1 MNFSF
6 QIVFFQRRK
15 DHVRHE
21 CQDTITIFIMED
33 VRNSTMAVVKEMAT
47 ILKRKVNVT
56 RPATN
61 VGMLKYSHECATT
74 FGMLKYC
81 HDELVFC
88 LMVSTATFNNISV
101 ISCRSV
107 FLEKETTVPG
117 ENHRP
122 VESHRYTLSHNV
134 VHLAMVKIRNHKSV
148 VIGTDCIGSCK
159 SNYHTI
165 KTTTSPSWRI

>member
-47 ILKRKVNVT
+47 ILKRKENVS

-61 VGMLKYSHECATT
+61 VKYSHECATNV
-74 FGMLKYC
+74 GMLKYC

-88 LMVSTATFNNISV
+88 LMVFTATCNNISV
-101 ISCRSV
+101 ISWRSV
-107 FLEKETTVPG
+107 LLVEETGVPE

-122 VESHRYTLSHNV
+122 VESH
-134 VHLAMVKIRNHKSV
+134 
-148 VIGTDCIGSCK
+148 
-159 SNYHTI
+159 
-165 KTTTSPSWRI
+165 